1 MEVKGATFL
10 YTFVVVTITAGGFFG
25 LLLGIRQAVGARPS
39 LLEAYLA
46 KTALIQIFTLSGGA
60 LLPPI
65 LGLYDVSESWLWRIA
80 AACFGIPMLALL
92 LTYPHRRRKAVGTGT
107 SPAVFAVFVV
117 LGSATIAG
125 MLIYIIGGFE
135 YQAAAF
141 VTTLTVN
148 FFTAAFA
155 FVTGLELIMRQPVDS
170 SASEQHK

>member
-25 LLLGIRQAVGARPS
+25 LLLGIRQAVGAQPS

-92 LTYPHRRRKAVGTGT
+92 LTYPHRRRKAVGKGT
-107 SPAVFAVFVV
+107 PPAVFAVFVV

-125 MLIYIIGGFE
+125 MLIYVIGGFK
-135 YQAAAF
+135 YQAAAY
-141 VTTLTVN
+141 VTALTVN

-155 FVTGLELIMRQPVDS
+155 LVTGLEVIMREPIDF
-170 SASEQHK
+170 HR